1 MPKKLRELKS
11 LLRKAGFIQRAGK
24 GSHTVWLHPKL
35 SDAIVLSG
43 SDGDDAKPYQQR
55 GGRRPGCEGR
65 SKAIP
70 VLKPKIASGL
80 RPLAMTNQGYN
91 SAEMY

>member
-24 GSHTVWLHPKL
+24 GSHTVWLHSKL
-35 SDAIVLSG
+35 SDAVVLSG

-55 GGRRPGCEGR
+55 DVDLALKRLEGQD
-65 SKAIP
+65 
-70 VLKPKIASGL
+70 G
-80 RPLAMTNQGYN
+80 
-91 SAEMY
+91 

>member
-24 GSHTVWLHPKL
+24 GSHTVWLHPSL
-35 SDAIVLSG
+35 SDAVVLSG

-55 GGRRPGCEGR
+55 DVDLALKKLEGQD
-65 SKAIP
+65 
-70 VLKPKIASGL
+70 G
-80 RPLAMTNQGYN
+80 
-91 SAEMY
+91 